1 MLRGFRHTLFLLLQ
15 LGIVISGAGAVA
27 LYPDSWPSV
36 LICVAGSVIAS
47 LICERIASKYLGRT
61 LGRLRRLT
69 DQLGHGRPVQP
80 LETQPGDDFYKLIS
94 AINLVSTRL
103 DEATVEEK
111 RLNEKLRRTEKLA
124 VLGELAA
131 NVAHEVN
138 NPLDGIQNCLRIA
151 RRSLDDQERVRQ
163 MLDLMDSGLERIEL
177 IVRRLLTLARQQ
189 VIRPQR
195 ADLRSVIDSTVKMAA
210 DDFERR
216 GLRISVSG
224 DGRAA
229 LAHVDPPLLEQA
241 FLNLMNNAAD
251 SMSEGGEL
259 SISVKRVAAEPGA
272 PIQIDFCDD
281 GAGIDAE
288 DLPHIFEPFFTTK
301 GGEKGTGLGLS
312 IAARIIDAHHG
323 SIGVAARE
331 PRGAVFT
338 IRIPSLPGGQPST
351 SRGDDAVAELAAA
364 PTEPTR

>member
-36 LICVAGSVIAS
+36 LICVGGSVIAS

-61 LGRLRRLT
+61 LGRLRRLA
-69 DQLGHGRPVQP
+69 DQVGRGRPAPPMQ
-80 LETQPGDDFYKLIS
+80 THPGDDFYKLIS

-103 DEATVEEK
+103 SEAAAEEQ
-111 RLNEKLRRTEKLA
+111 RLSEQLRRTEKLA
-124 VLGELAA
+124 VVGELAA
-131 NVAHEVN
+131 NVAHEIN
-138 NPLDGIQNCLRIA
+138 NPLDGIQNCARIA
-151 RRSLDDQERVRQ
+151 RRAIDDRERVVQ

-177 IVRRLLTLARQQ
+177 IVRRLLTLSRQH

-195 ADLRSVIDSTVKMAA
+195 ADLRAVIDATIGLIS

-216 GLRISVSG
+216 GLRVSVDG
-224 DGRAA
+224 DDHST

-241 FLNLMNNAAD
+241 FLNLMGNAAD
-251 SMSEGGEL
+251 SMSEHGEL
-259 SISVKRVAAEPGA
+259 SVRIRRESGQGGA
-272 PIQIDFCDD
+272 LVRIDFADD
-281 GAGIDAE
+281 GAGIDPH

-301 GGEKGTGLGLS
+301 GGERGTGLGLS

-323 SIGVAARE
+323 SISVAARQ
-331 PRGAVFT
+331 PRGTVFT
-338 IRIPSLPGGQPST
+338 VRIPCLRNETRSTGRIDRSQAEASVGSAGPS
-351 SRGDDAVAELAAA
+351 R
-364 PTEPTR
+364 